1 MNEAISIPHHNG
13 SSARPQSPL
22 RSLRSLSLS
31 KRPKHPTSP
40 SRSTRS
46 LSLSKRPTL
55 NNKEAAPITWSGS
68 YADGITDQSH
78 LLPLTVMASHVNLP
92 ATDHLEMA
100 PDKDRFPSCFLAL
113 RAKTLSEAKIKLDS
127 KKHFE
132 ISCNMH
138 ESWERLVK
146 STSSAL
152 SQKKEHLPLV
162 GQTLLDHQ
170 LWRASNNFSSLKSDT
185 KIKHISESAKY
196 SDSAFLL
203 KKRASAARQ
212 MLPYSSLEE
221 RTLKVLV
228 FPSAKI
234 KHISESAKYSDSFVN
249 ELSLRSLSLSKRPAP
264 TNKAATAFRTANT
277 PLLYEAPL
285 HFHLVPETPL
295 SCTERHRNDVRP
307 MLPKELRQS
316 NRP

>member
-1 MNEAISIPHHNG
+1 MNDAISIPHHNG

-31 KRPKHPTSP
+31 KRPARPLNPSKRPKHSTSP
-40 SRSTRS
+40 SRPARS
-46 LSLSKRPTL
+46 LSLSKRPARA
-55 NNKEAAPITWSGS
+55 NKEAAPITCSGS

-92 ATDHLEMA
+92 ATDHSEMA
-100 PDKDRFPSCFLAL
+100 PDKDRFPNCFLAL

-132 ISCNMH
+132 ISCNTL
-138 ESWERLVK
+138 ERERLVK

-196 SDSAFLL
+196 SDS
-203 KKRASAARQ
+203 
-212 MLPYSSLEE
+212 
-221 RTLKVLV
+221 
-228 FPSAKI
+228 
-234 KHISESAKYSDSFVN
+234 FVN

-264 TNKAATAFRTANT
+264 TNKVATAFRTANT

-295 SCTERHRNDVRP
+295 SCTERSRNDVRP

>member
-196 SDSAFLL
+196 SDS
-203 KKRASAARQ
+203 
-212 MLPYSSLEE
+212 
-221 RTLKVLV
+221 
-228 FPSAKI
+228 
-234 KHISESAKYSDSFVN
+234 FVN

-277 PLLYEAPL
+277 PLLYGTPPERCSAYAAKGVAP
-285 HFHLVPETPL
+285 E
-295 SCTERHRNDVRP
+295 
-307 MLPKELRQS
+307 QS
-316 NRP
+316 AMNANTRCQC

>member
-31 KRPKHPTSP
+31 KRPARPLSPSKRPKHSTSP
-40 SRSTRS
+40 SRPARS
-46 LSLSKRPTL
+46 LSLSKRPARA
-55 NNKEAAPITWSGS
+55 NKEAAPITCSGS

-92 ATDHLEMA
+92 ATDHSEMA
-100 PDKDRFPSCFLAL
+100 PDKDRFPNCFLAL

-132 ISCNMH
+132 ISCNTL
-138 ESWERLVK
+138 ERERLVK

-196 SDSAFLL
+196 SDS
-203 KKRASAARQ
+203 
-212 MLPYSSLEE
+212 
-221 RTLKVLV
+221 
-228 FPSAKI
+228 
-234 KHISESAKYSDSFVN
+234 FVN

-277 PLLYEAPL
+277 PLLYGTPPERCSAYAAKGVAP
-285 HFHLVPETPL
+285 E
-295 SCTERHRNDVRP
+295 
-307 MLPKELRQS
+307 QS
-316 NRP
+316 AMNANTRCQC